1 MPVISCP
8 DCGRDVS
15 TLAPA
20 CPHCGR
26 PSPAAAAPL
35 AVAAPAGGTAFAEE
49 TLWRGT
55 PSAVVL
61 LGPLLVIVVAA
72 VAIQLLAH
80 FAASRALDFEAS
92 ERIIAIGWWA
102 TAIVAIILI
111 IRVLM
116 SLLRIRGTLY
126 TITSQ
131 RVMIE
136 RGLVSKSLSEIDLRY
151 VDDTQFQQGVLD
163 RILGIGNVTLI
174 STDKSTPTYTLR
186 GIPDPRNL
194 RETIRSHAYRVSQRQ
209 LFTRAT

>member
-26 PSPAAAAPL
+26 PSPAAATPL
-35 AVAAPAGGTAFAEE
+35 AAAIPPAGAAFAEE

-61 LGPLLVIVVAA
+61 LGPLIVIVIAA
-72 VAIQLLAH
+72 VAIQLLAR
-80 FAASRALDFEAS
+80 FAAGRALDFEAS
-92 ERIIAIGWWA
+92 ERILVIGWWA
-102 TAIVAIILI
+102 TGIVVLVLV
-111 IRVLM
+111 IRLLM

-151 VDDTQFQQGVLD
+151 VDDTLFQQGVLD

-174 STDKSTPTYTLR
+174 SSDKSTPTYTLH
-186 GIPDPRNL
+186 GVPDPRNL

>member
-35 AVAAPAGGTAFAEE
+35 AAAVPAAGTAFAEE

-72 VAIQLLAH
+72 VAIQLLAR

-102 TAIVAIILI
+102 TAIVATILI

>member
-26 PSPAAAAPL
+26 PSPAATTPLEAAVP
-35 AVAAPAGGTAFAEE
+35 PAGAAFAEE

-61 LGPLLVIVVAA
+61 LGPLIVIVIAA

-80 FAASRALDFEAS
+80 FAANRAPEAS
-92 ERIIAIGWWA
+92 ERILTIGWWA

-174 STDKSTPTYTLR
+174 SSDKSTPTYTLR
-186 GIPDPRNL
+186 GVPDPRNL
-194 RETIRSHAYRVSQRQ
+194 RETIRSNAYRVSQRQ

>member
-26 PSPAAAAPL
+26 PSPAAAVPL
-35 AVAAPAGGTAFAEE
+35 AVAAPAGATAFAEE

-61 LGPLLVIVVAA
+61 LGPLLVIIVAA
-72 VAIQLLAH
+72 VAIQLLAR
-80 FAASRALDFEAS
+80 FAAGRALDFEAS
-92 ERIIAIGWWA
+92 ERILAIGWWA